1 MLLLQSASVEFLS
14 LDSIIKYNT
23 VLSLVMCPLCRYR
36 ITKTG
41 DESALYEPEAPQML
55 PGCPALWWLSGLD
68 AEQWA
73 PCVCVTGS
81 LPGCAQTDYP
91 VWTSVTLDAHQSLLL
106 SVVWFQTSG
115 TGQSCV
121 WLDCVC
127 VWFGVRY
134 LEDSGDDEHGL
145 VWDLWVFGPAV
156 QSVPKLPAGFGPGRP
171 PEDTPGVRPLQVQEH
186 QHVLERRGRWKV
198 TLCEGLD
205 IIFVSTLKGT
215 EDLKFSNSP
224 EKWAGF
230 YRWQLHYSRKHLMF
244 DTKGLHFSESL
255 PEVQRCF
262 TPKESNRQGLSEFST
277 LSPCCC
283 FLIHHFLESE
293 SNLS

>member
-1 MLLLQSASVEFLS
+1 MNQLCMNLKHLRCS
-14 LDSIIKYNT
+14 LDARRCGGFLAWMLNNEHLVCVWLAACLAVHRQII
-23 VLSLVMCPLCRYR
+23 
-36 ITKTG
+36 
-41 DESALYEPEAPQML
+41 
-55 PGCPALWWLSGLD
+55 LSGLL
-68 AEQWA
+68 W
-73 PCVCVTGS
+73 
-81 LPGCAQTDYP
+81 L
-91 VWTSVTLDAHQSLLL
+91 WTHISRCCFLL
-106 SVVWFQTSG
+106 SGFKPVERVRAVCG
-115 TGQSCV
+115 
-121 WLDCVC
+121 WLCVC

-156 QSVPKLPAGFGPGRP
+156 QSVPKLPTGFGPGRP

>member
-1 MLLLQSASVEFLS
+1 MPGAV
-14 LDSIIKYNT
+14 
-23 VLSLVMCPLCRYR
+23 V
-36 ITKTG
+36 
-41 DESALYEPEAPQML
+41 ALW
-55 PGCPALWWLSGLD
+55 PGCWTMSTL
-68 AEQWA
+68 
-73 PCVCVTGS
+73 CVCDWQPAW
-81 LPGCAQTDYP
+81 LCTDRLSCLDFCDFGR
-91 VWTSVTLDAHQSLLL
+91 TSVAAAFCCLVSNQWNGSELC
-106 SVVWFQTSG
+106 VVG
-115 TGQSCV
+115 
-121 WLDCVC
+121 LCVC